1 MSAAFSQLASSPAL
15 YPFALDLE
23 RRALFLLHLEEA
35 DYLTSSFLD
44 ERIAAKT
51 REGSWLSLSAAE
63 QMLRTPVA
71 RKPLHFI
78 FHSGHV
84 GSTLLSRLI
93 DETGAV
99 LPLREPKPLRALA
112 EANDAGIDGLGG
124 ALEILTRLWERGYPR
139 TRAVILKAT
148 SSAQR
153 LAPRLL
159 AARPQAKAVA
169 LNVSAHS
176 YLAGALAAPNSA
188 VDLNAHGP
196 ERLYRL
202 NLMGIVAP
210 RPKTLG
216 ELAAMSWLAE
226 RLTQAQAQEAFGARI
241 LPVDFDSMLGALE
254 ETLARVLSH
263 FGLPDP
269 SRAAAE
275 LAGSDVLAR
284 YSKAPQ
290 HPYSPALRAE
300 RLADAER
307 RYPDEIRAALD
318 WLAALAGR
326 HSTLAGLL

>member
-1 MSAAFSQLASSPAL
+1 MSAMLGELAAGPQL

-23 RRALFLLHLEEA
+23 RRALFLLRMREA
-35 DYLTSSFLD
+35 DYLASSFLD

-51 REGSWLSLSAAE
+51 REGSWLSLSAAGE
-63 QMLRTPVA
+63 MLRTPLA

-99 LPLREPKPLRALA
+99 LPLREPKPLRTIA
-112 EANDAGIDGLGG
+112 EAYDARADGLDS
-124 ALEILTRLWERGYPR
+124 ALEILVRLWERGYPH
-139 TRAVILKAT
+139 TRAVMLKAT

-159 AARPQAKAVA
+159 AALPQAKAAA
-169 LNVSAHS
+169 LNVSARS
-176 YLAGALAAPNSA
+176 YLAAAFAAPNSA

-202 NLMGIVAP
+202 TGMGIAAP

-226 RLTQAQAQEAFGARI
+226 RLTQARMQKDFGARV

-254 ETLARVLSH
+254 ETLAAVLSH
-263 FGLPDP
+263 FGLPEP
-269 SRAAAE
+269 LRAAAG
-275 LAGSDVLAR
+275 LAGSAVLAR
-284 YSKAPQ
+284 YSKAPEN
-290 HPYSPALRAE
+290 PYSPALRSELLAE
-300 RLADAER
+300 AER

-318 WLAALAGR
+318 WLDGLARR
-326 HSTLAGLL
+326 HSTLSALL